1 MNMDFTIPKG
11 NSFDSFLKQ
20 LHDYIPSDYA
30 WFKREKLRESGL
42 VDGDIVVVKSNYAN
56 NKLATVIDYPNGL
69 LLQDM
74 DSNSDEGMKNRK
86 GEVFTVTAFRKVFVG

>member
-20 LHDYIPSDYA
+20 LHDYVPSDYT
-30 WFKREKLRESGL
+30 WFKREKLGESGL
-42 VDGDIVVVKSNYAN
+42 VDGDVVVVKSNYNN

-74 DSNSDEGMKNRK
+74 CSSSDEGMQNHKD
-86 GEVFTVTAFRKVFVG
+86 EVFTVTAFRKVFIG